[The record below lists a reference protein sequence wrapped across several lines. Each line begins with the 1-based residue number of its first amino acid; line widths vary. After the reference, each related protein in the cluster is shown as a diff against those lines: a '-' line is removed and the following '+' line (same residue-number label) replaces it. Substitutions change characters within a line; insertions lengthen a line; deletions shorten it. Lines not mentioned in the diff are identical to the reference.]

1 MPWSALSSSAHS
13 HDTHTRCHNLT
24 SNQKLERCNADA
36 ARGMGTSVRAPDIE
50 CLVLEDLG
58 GAMLHL
64 HVMSSCQGTLPI
76 VRVQHKRVTIRSRQ
90 AGSAGHARHQHGF
103 DVHASRTGSMATRT
117 VLPRPQVGAER
128 QRRVTPCCA
137 QTRPSAEKVSYCTT
151 STGAALRACTSPV
164 YSSSSNPDECMCY
177 LAQMT

>member
-36 ARGMGTSVRAPDIE
+36 ALGMGTSVCAPDIE

-64 HVMSSCQGTLPI
+64 HVMSSCQGKLPI
-76 VRVQHKRVTIRSRQ
+76 MRVQHRAHQNQVEGQ
-90 AGSAGHARHQHGF
+90 AGSAGQARHQHGF

-128 QRRVTPCCA
+128 QRRVAPCALKHA
-137 QTRPSAEKVSYCTT
+137 QVRRRSVTV
-151 STGAALRACTSPV
+151 
-164 YSSSSNPDECMCY
+164 
-177 LAQMT
+177 